1 MSQLQVIQAAESFTD
16 WSAPWRFLETVLTH
30 TSLSETDRIVARNV
44 WAHACGAAHWQG
56 CDLPSGIAAAEQALS
71 RAFPWLSPIAREQ
84 FVRAASY
91 EWR

>member
-1 MSQLQVIQAAESFTD
+1 MFQSQVIQAAESFTD
-16 WSAPWRFLETVLTH
+16 WSAPWRFLEAVLTH
-30 TSLSETDRIVARNV
+30 ASLSETDRIVARNV

-56 CDLPSGIAAAEQALS
+56 RDLSAGIAAAELALNG
-71 RAFPWLSPIAREQ
+71 AFPWLSPTAREY